1 MTQDN
6 KTSSFL
12 KAINKYAQQQSDA
25 ILKEAEEFRQKEI
38 ERATKE
44 AITDAYTLIQK
55 NITLEK
61 AKIVSDY
68 AKLSQKSRSEIFV
81 RRNEIV
87 EEVFEKASSKL
98 VSFTKTSEYDEYIKK
113 SASEIAKL
121 FEDKNCVISIKN
133 DDAHKTD
140 MIKAI
145 VPNCTVEFDN
155 SIVIGGIKG
164 YCEELSVIADD
175 TLDSKLLNQRQWFAE
190 NSNLKVV

>member
-87 EEVFEKASSKL
+87 EEVFEKATSKL
-98 VSFTKTSEYDEYIKK
+98 VSFTKTAEYDEYIKK
-113 SASEIAKL
+113 SANEIANL
-121 FEDKNCVISIKN
+121 FENKNCVISIKN

-190 NSNLKVV
+190 NSNLEVV

>member
-25 ILKEAEEFRQKEI
+25 ILKEAEEFRKQEI

-55 NITLEK
+55 NITVEK
-61 AKIVSDY
+61 AKIVTEY
-68 AKLSQKSRSEIFV
+68 AKLAQKSRSEIFI

-87 EEVFEKASSKL
+87 DEIFQKSTDKL
-98 VSFTKTSEYDEYIKK
+98 LSFTNTAEYDEYIKK
-113 SASEIAKL
+113 SANEIAKL
-121 FEDKNCVISIKN
+121 FENKNCVISIKKE
-133 DDAHKTD
+133 DANKAD

-145 VPNCTVEFDN
+145 ISNCTVEYDD
-155 SIVIGGIKG
+155 SILIGGIKG
-164 YCEELSVIADD
+164 FCEEMSVIADD
-175 TLDSKLLNQRQWFAE
+175 TLDTKLSNQRQWFAE

>member
-87 EEVFEKASSKL
+87 EEVFEKATSKL
-98 VSFTKTSEYDEYIKK
+98 VSFTKTAEYDEYIKK

-175 TLDSKLLNQRQWFAE
+175 TLDSKLFNQRQWFAE
-190 NSNLKVV
+190 NSNLEVV

>member
-25 ILKEAEEFRQKEI
+25 ILKEAEEFRQQEI

-55 NITLEK
+55 NITVEK
-61 AKIVSDY
+61 AKIVTEY
-68 AKLSQKSRSEIFV
+68 AKLAQKSRSEIFI

-87 EEVFEKASSKL
+87 EEVFEKAKNKL
-98 VSFTKTSEYDEYIKK
+98 LNFTKTAEYDEYIKK
-113 SASEIAKL
+113 SASEIALL
-121 FEDKNCVISIKN
+121 FENKNCVISIKS
-133 DDAHKTD
+133 DDAAKTD

-145 VPNCTVEFDN
+145 ISNCRVEYDD
-155 SIVIGGIKG
+155 SILIGGIKG
-164 YCEELSVIADD
+164 FCEEMSVIADD
-175 TLDSKLLNQRQWFAE
+175 TLDTKLSNQRQWLAE

>member
-25 ILKEAEEFRQKEI
+25 ILKEAEEFRQQEI

-55 NITLEK
+55 NITVEK
-61 AKIVSDY
+61 AKIVTEY
-68 AKLSQKSRSEIFV
+68 AKLAQKSRSEIFI

-87 EEVFEKASSKL
+87 EEVFEKATNKL
-98 VSFTKTSEYDEYIKK
+98 LNFTKTAEYDEYIKK
-113 SASEIAKL
+113 SASEIALL
-121 FEDKNCVISIKN
+121 FENKDCVISIKS
-133 DDAHKTD
+133 DDAAKTD

-145 VPNCTVEFDN
+145 ISNCTVEYDD
-155 SIVIGGIKG
+155 SILIGGIKG
-164 YCEELSVIADD
+164 FCEEMSVIADD
-175 TLDSKLLNQRQWFAE
+175 TLDTKLSNQRQWFAE

>member
-1 MTQDN
+1 MTQDK

-12 KAINKYAQQQSDA
+12 TAINKYAQQQSDA
-25 ILKEAEEFRQKEI
+25 ILKEAEEFKQQEI

-55 NITLEK
+55 NIAVEK
-61 AKIVSDY
+61 AKIVSEY
-68 AKLSQKSRSEIFV
+68 AKLAQKSRSEIFI

-87 EEVFEKASSKL
+87 EEVFKKSTDKL
-98 VSFTKTSEYDEYIKK
+98 IFFTKTAEYDEYIKK
-113 SASEIAKL
+113 SASEIADL
-121 FEDKNCVISIKN
+121 FENKNCVISIKN
-133 DDAHKTD
+133 DDSVKAD

-145 VPNCTVEFDN
+145 IPNCTVKSDD

-164 YCEELSVIADD
+164 YCEELSIIADD

>member
-87 EEVFEKASSKL
+87 EEVFEKATSKL

-190 NSNLKVV
+190 NSNLEVV

>member
-87 EEVFEKASSKL
+87 EEVFEKATSKL
-98 VSFTKTSEYDEYIKK
+98 VSFTKTAEYDEYIKK

-190 NSNLKVV
+190 NSNLEVV

>member
-12 KAINKYAQQQSDA
+12 KAINKYAQQQSAA
-25 ILKEAEEFRQKEI
+25 ILKEAEEFRQQEI

-55 NITLEK
+55 NITVEK
-61 AKIVSDY
+61 AKIVSEY
-68 AKLSQKSRSEIFV
+68 AKLAQKSRSEIFI

-87 EEVFEKASSKL
+87 EEVFKKATNKL
-98 VSFTKTSEYDEYIKK
+98 IDFTKTAEYDEYIKK
-113 SASEIAKL
+113 SATEIANL
-121 FEDKNCVISIKN
+121 FENNSCVISIKN
-133 DDAHKTD
+133 DDAMKAD

-145 VPNCTVEFDN
+145 VPNCTIKFDN
-155 SIVIGGIKG
+155 NIVIGGIKG
-164 YCEELSVIADD
+164 YCEELSIIADD
-175 TLDSKLLNQRQWFAE
+175 TLDSKLFNQREWFAE